1 MLSNV
6 KKSSWTKDS
15 ISIEN
20 LDIQIGST
28 KLLKDVSF
36 SISQGER
43 IAVLGRNG
51 CGKSTLFHWINENKD
66 PSWSVYEVAQEL
78 PASDLS
84 ILQIVLSAHL
94 ERGSLYSRIAELE
107 IKEEMTNE
115 ELQEYTTIQDQ
126 LNSMKAEADPPR
138 VKKILTG
145 LGFQDVHAP
154 LKTFSGGWR
163 ARVALA
169 QGLFMEPDLLM
180 LDEPTNHL
188 DLEAVLWLISF
199 CETWKKTLLII
210 SHNVGFVR
218 EVANKI
224 WHIHSGSLNQFK
236 CNYTK
241 FQKQEQ
247 IRIQKQKLD
256 WEKLEKELAALRKK
270 NTPANK
276 KEAEQLLAKRTA
288 EGVTRPEKPY
298 APKFFLLE
306 KEEEAVGECA
316 FLTCEN
322 ITLGYGE
329 AEPILKSVSFSIYPG
344 SRIALVGSNGSGKST
359 FLKYVEG
366 ALEAREGSSNWKKNL
381 RICKFDQ
388 HFYSSLPED
397 KTPLEFL
404 QRDKITVDT
413 VRKVLGASGLAGEAH
428 GRKIGTLSGGQK
440 ARVYF
445 ASISIQS
452 PNILLLDEPTNHL
465 DMETIDG
472 LREAVKTFPGAV
484 VVISHDIDFLEDV
497 SEEVWMV
504 CDGTVQQLRGGLE
517 EYIELISSVV
527 V

>member
-1 MLSNV
+1 MLSSV
-6 KKSSWTKDS
+6 KQSVWTKDS

-20 LDIQIGST
+20 LDIQIEST
-28 KLLKDVSF
+28 KLLKNASF
-36 SISQGER
+36 TISQGER

-78 PASDLS
+78 SSSEKS

-94 ERGSLYSRIAELE
+94 ERGTLYSRQAELE
-107 IKEEMTNE
+107 
-115 ELQEYTTIQDQ
+115 LQEDMTDEEFREYTSIQEQ
-126 LNSMKAEADPPR
+126 LQGMKAEADPPR
-138 VKKILTG
+138 VKKILSG
-145 LGFQDVHAP
+145 LGFQDLNAP
-154 LKTFSGGWR
+154 LSTFSGGWR

-188 DLEAVLWLISF
+188 DLQAVLWLMSF
-199 CETWKKTLLII
+199 CESWKKTLLII

-224 WHIHSGSLNQFK
+224 WHIQSGSLSQYN
-236 CNYTK
+236 CSYTK
-241 FQKQEQ
+241 FQKQQNILVE
-247 IRIQKQKLD
+247 KQKRD
-256 WEKLEKELAALRKK
+256 WEQLEKELALLRKK

-288 EGVTRPEKPY
+288 EGVCRPEKPY
-298 APKFFLLE
+298 SPKFFLLE
-306 KEEEAVGECA
+306 KEEEAVGESA

-322 ITLGYGE
+322 VTLGYGE
-329 AEPILKSVSFSIYPG
+329 KNILENVSFSIYPG
-344 SRIALVGSNGSGKST
+344 SRIALVGANGSGKST
-359 FLKYVEG
+359 FIKYLEG
-366 ALEAREGSSNWKKNL
+366 TLEAREGVSNWKKNL

-388 HFYSSLPED
+388 HFYSELPED

-404 QRDKITVDT
+404 QRDKISVDT

-428 GRKIGTLSGGQK
+428 TRKIGTLSGGQK

-465 DMETIDG
+465 DMETIQG
-472 LREAVKTFPGAV
+472 LRDAVKTFPGAV
-484 VVISHDIDFLEDV
+484 VVISHDIDFLEDI

-504 CDGTVQQLRGGLE
+504 GNGGIQVLRKGLE
-517 EYIELISSVV
+517 EYIGLLDVDQP
-527 V
+527 

>member
-1 MLSNV
+1 MLSSV
-6 KKSSWTKDS
+6 KKSIWTKDS
-15 ISIEN
+15 ISIED
-20 LDIQIGST
+20 LDIQIEST
-28 KLLKDVSF
+28 KLLKNTSF

-43 IAVLGRNG
+43 IALLGRNG
-51 CGKSTLFHWINENKD
+51 CGKSTLFHWLNENKD

-78 PASDLS
+78 PASELS

-107 IKEEMTNE
+107 LKEEMTNE
-115 ELQEYTTIQDQ
+115 ELVEYTSIQDQ
-126 LNSMKAEADPPR
+126 LNAMKAEADPPR
-138 VKKILTG
+138 VKKILAG
-145 LGFQDVHAP
+145 LGFQDIHAP

-199 CETWKKTLLII
+199 CEGWKKTLLII

-224 WHIHSGSLNQFK
+224 WHIQSGNLNQYK
-236 CNYTK
+236 CKYSK
-241 FQKQEQ
+241 FIKQEE
-247 IRIQKQKLD
+247 IRLQKQKKD
-256 WEKLEKELAALRKK
+256 WEQLEKDLAALRKK

-276 KEAEQLLAKRTA
+276 KEAELLLAKRTA
-288 EGVTRPEKPY
+288 EGVSRPEKPY
-298 APKFFLLE
+298 SPKFFLLE
-306 KEEEAVGECA
+306 KEDEPIGESA
-316 FLTCEN
+316 FLTCESVS
-322 ITLGYGE
+322 LGYGD
-329 AEPILKSVSFSIYPG
+329 AGSILENVSFSIYPG

-366 ALEAREGSSNWKKNL
+366 SLEPREGSSNWKKNL

-404 QRDKITVDT
+404 QKDKITVDT

-428 GRKIGTLSGGQK
+428 SRKIGTLSGGQK

-465 DMETIDG
+465 DMETISG

-497 SEEVWMV
+497 SEEVWLV
-504 CDGTVQQLRGGLE
+504 RDRTVQQLRGGLE
-517 EYIELISSVV
+517 EYIDSVAV
-527 V
+527 